1 MRFTGHLDLRKTWER
16 TFRRA
21 GLPLAYSQGY
31 TAHPQLN
38 MASPLP
44 LGVTSCAELGDF
56 WLSQALPP
64 EDIQAALEE
73 SVPPGLEVH
82 QVEEIEEIHGDKLPV
97 LIQASEY
104 TVDLLDA
111 PENLAARVTDLINRE
126 EVPRTRRGKAYDLR
140 KLIHSLVIDQQ
151 AGTDQ
156 SQLRMVLA
164 TLPGATGRPDEVIDQ
179 LEVPRENAR
188 ITRTKIFLSE
198 NSSK

>member
-44 LGVTSCAELGDF
+44 LGFTSSAELGDF

-64 EDIQAALEE
+64 EDIQAALKE

-111 PENLAARVTDLINRE
+111 PENLAARVTELINRE
-126 EVPRTRRGKAYDLR
+126 EVPRTRRGKEYDLR
-140 KLIHSLVIDQQ
+140 KLIHSLVVDQQ
-151 AGTDQ
+151 AGTGQ

-179 LEVPRENAR
+179 LDIPRKNAR